1 MGSGGTGGGR
11 MSAPAPTTITVDER
25 GIAAY
30 PGAALLVDADGNAR
44 GLNARGAD
52 LLAEMPE
59 AEWREAAAQIA
70 GLRERG
76 AAVIEPLS
84 LGHGGAATVLP
95 LAGGAVLVLIGERG
109 LESTLRDALIE
120 SRQRFKALV
129 EISSDF
135 AWETDGEGA
144 FVFVS
149 PQGAL
154 GWSATELLGRRAAD
168 FLVDPSD
175 SQTLVFRTS
184 RPIADL
190 DLWFRRA
197 DGAAACLG
205 VAAVPVVDREG
216 LRKGARGVCRDL
228 TAERARDEALAR
240 ARLRDRL
247 MAHLVRTMRDEIEPH
262 LALAAAVS
270 AAGLAVGASGGV
282 VLRRRP
288 EGDGE
293 EGARW
298 GDSLPPC
305 AFAAAKDSLAG
316 AVELD
321 AVFGGF
327 RFTGMATRYRGATNG
342 ALLLWR
348 PEGDGAFGEADRAIV
363 ADVADQLGI
372 AIAQVVH
379 HERILQLSRTDGL
392 TGLLNHRAF
401 FEELDR
407 RLRVPELTRR
417 PGALIYL
424 DLDNFKLVN
433 DRGGHGAG
441 DEVLKSF
448 ARMLRENT
456 RGVDLAAR
464 LGGDEFVVWIDGI
477 DPETAESRARTIATA
492 RETLAPL
499 TGDAKRPLSVSI
511 GLVLCPSGSRETA
524 ASLVAFADRAMYA
537 AKKSGKGAVR
547 LAAETAETLPA

>member
-1 MGSGGTGGGR
+1 MGSGGRGDGR
-11 MSAPAPTTITVDER
+11 ASAPAPIGLIVEASA
-25 GIAAY
+25 IAAY
-30 PGAALLVDADGNAR
+30 PGVALLIDADGSAR
-44 GLNARGAD
+44 GLNARGRE
-52 LLAEMPE
+52 LLAEAPE
-59 AEWREAAAQIA
+59 EERTAAAA
-70 GLRERG
+70 LAADARARG
-76 AAVIEPLS
+76 AAALDTLN
-84 LGHGGAATVLP
+84 LGGSREATLLP
-95 LAGGAVLVLIGERG
+95 LAGGAALLLIGERG
-109 LESTLRDALIE
+109 LEATLRQALIE

-135 AWETDGEGA
+135 AWETDAEGS

-154 GWSATELLGRRAAD
+154 GWSATELLGHRAAE
-168 FLVDPSD
+168 FLVEPSD
-175 SQTLVFRTS
+175 SQTLVFRS
-184 RPIADL
+184 ARPIADL

-197 DGAAACLG
+197 DGGVACLG
-205 VAAVPVVDREG
+205 VAAVPVLDREG
-216 LRKGARGVCRDL
+216 ARKGMRGVCRDL

-262 LALAAAVS
+262 LALTTAVS

-288 EGDGE
+288 DGE
-293 EGARW
+293 AEASARW
-298 GDSLPPC
+298 GETVPASALDAIKQRLV
-305 AFAAAKDSLAG
+305 G
-316 AVELD
+316 AVEID
-321 AVFGGF
+321 EAQAGF
-327 RFTGMATRYRGATNG
+327 RFVGLATRYRGATNG
-342 ALLLWR
+342 AILLWR
-348 PEGDGAFGEADRAIV
+348 PEADDRFAEGDRAIV

-379 HERILQLSRTDGL
+379 HERIVQLSRTDGL

-407 RLRVPELTRR
+407 RLGAPELTRK

-433 DRGGHGAG
+433 DRGGHRAG
-441 DEVLKSF
+441 DEALKSF
-448 ARMLRENT
+448 ARILRENT

-477 DPETAESRARTIATA
+477 EPETAEARARAIGEALEA
-492 RETLAPL
+492 LAPL
-499 TGDAKRPLSVSI
+499 TGNPDRPLSVSI
-511 GLVLCPSGSRETA
+511 GLVLCPSGSGESA
-524 ASLVAFADRAMYA
+524 AALVSLADRAMYVR
-537 AKKSGKGAVR
+537 KRSGKGGIHFEAR
-547 LAAETAETLPA
+547 SAEAMPL

>member
-1 MGSGGTGGGR
+1 MRSGGNGGGR
-11 MSAPAPTTITVDER
+11 ASVPAPKSLIVEESA
-25 GIAAY
+25 IAAY
-30 PGAALLVDADGNAR
+30 PGVALLIDADGKAQ
-44 GLNARGAD
+44 GLNARGRE
-52 LLAEMPE
+52 LLAET
-59 AEWREAAAQIA
+59 AEEERSAAAA
-70 GLRERG
+70 LAADASARG
-76 AAVIEPLS
+76 AAALETLN
-84 LGHGGAATVLP
+84 LGGSREATVLP
-95 LAGGAVLVLIGERG
+95 LACGAALLLIGERG
-109 LESTLRDALIE
+109 LEATLREALIE

-135 AWETDGEGA
+135 AWETDAEGG

-149 PQGAL
+149 PKGAL
-154 GWSATELLGRRAAD
+154 GWSAAELLGRRAAE
-168 FLVDPSD
+168 FLVEPSD
-175 SQTLVFRTS
+175 AQTLVFRAA

-197 DGAAACLG
+197 DGGVACLG
-205 VAAVPVVDREG
+205 VAAVPVLDREG
-216 LRKGARGVCRDL
+216 TRTGARGVCRDL

-262 LALAAAVS
+262 LALTTAVS

-282 VLRRRP
+282 VLRQKPDR
-288 EGDGE
+288 EAE
-293 EGARW
+293 VSARW
-298 GDSLPPC
+298 GE
-305 AFAAAKDSLAG
+305 
-316 AVELD
+316 AVPASALD
-321 AVFGGF
+321 AIKQRLVGSVEIDEAREGF
-327 RFTGMATRYRGATNG
+327 RFAGLATRYRGATNG

-348 PEGDGAFGEADRAIV
+348 PEADTGFVEADRAIV

-379 HERILQLSRTDGL
+379 HERIVQLSRTDGL

-407 RLRVPELTRR
+407 RLGVPELTRR

-441 DEVLKSF
+441 DEALRAF
-448 ARMLRENT
+448 ARILRENT

-477 DPETAESRARTIATA
+477 DPETAEARARAIGEALEA
-492 RETLAPL
+492 LAPL
-499 TGDAKRPLSVSI
+499 TGDLARPLSVSI
-511 GLVLCPSGSRETA
+511 GLVLCPSGTFESA
-524 ASLVAFADRAMYA
+524 AALVALADRAMYVR
-537 AKKSGKGAVR
+537 KKSGKGGVQF
-547 LAAETAETLPA
+547 ETLSAEAMPA

>member
-1 MGSGGTGGGR
+1 LRTC
-11 MSAPAPTTITVDER
+11 
-25 GIAAY
+25 
-30 PGAALLVDADGNAR
+30 AR
-44 GLNARGAD
+44 GV
-52 LLAEMPE
+52 
-59 AEWREAAAQIA
+59 AA
-70 GLRERG
+70 
-76 AAVIEPLS
+76 IEPLS
-84 LGHGGAATVLP
+84 LGDGGAATVLP
-95 LAGGAVLVLIGERG
+95 LAAGAALVLIGERG

-135 AWETDGEGA
+135 AWETDAEGA

-154 GWSATELLGRRAAD
+154 GWTATELLGRRAAD

-175 SQTLVFRTS
+175 SQTLVFRAS

-197 DGAAACLG
+197 DGGAACLG
-205 VAAVPVVDREG
+205 VAAVPAVDREG
-216 LRKGARGVCRDL
+216 LSKGARGVCRDL

-288 EGDGE
+288 EGVGE

-298 GDSLPPC
+298 GEPVPQS
-305 AFAAAKDSLAG
+305 AFAAATESLAG

-321 AVFGGF
+321 AAFGGF
-327 RFTGMATRYRGATNG
+327 QFAGMATRYRGATNG

-348 PEGDGAFGEADRAIV
+348 REGDGAFGMADRAIV

-407 RLRVPELTRR
+407 RLRVPELTRQ

-433 DRGGHGAG
+433 DRSGHGAG

-448 ARMLRENT
+448 ARILRENT

-477 DPETAESRARTIATA
+477 DPATAESRARTIARA
-492 RETLAPL
+492 LETLAPL
-499 TGDAKRPLSVSI
+499 TGDAARPLSVSI
-511 GLVLCPSGSRETA
+511 GLVLCPADGRETA
-524 ASLVAFADRAMYA
+524 GSLVAFADRAMYA
-537 AKKSGKGAVR
+537 AKRSGKGVLR